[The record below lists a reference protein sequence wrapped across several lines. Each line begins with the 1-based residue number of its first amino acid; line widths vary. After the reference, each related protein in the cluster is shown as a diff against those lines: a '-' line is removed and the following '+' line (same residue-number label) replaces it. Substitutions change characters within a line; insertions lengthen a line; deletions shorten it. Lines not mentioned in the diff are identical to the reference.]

1 MKKTLA
7 ILLALALCIVL
18 AACGDGVSSTPA
30 SAGANP
36 AGSTSAAA
44 PDTPAEPAAPAE
56 TVTLKIGASPAPH
69 AEILEHA
76 AGLLKEQGIELEIV
90 QFDDYVIPNTALDEG
105 SLDANYFQHL
115 PYLTNFNAER
125 GLTLTIAGAIHYE
138 PLGVYAGKLDDLAS
152 IPDGAVIGIPDDA
165 TNGGRALLLLQDQ
178 GVLTLKDGIDLD
190 TFRNAESINFTEYDG
205 IAENPHNVKIQA
217 LTAANLPASLPDLDF
232 GVINGNYALAAG
244 ISDKLLVTEDAS
256 GEAAQVFANVV
267 AVRAGDETRP
277 EIQALIEVLK
287 SDGMKAW
294 ITENYQGSVLPAE

>member
-7 ILLALALCIVL
+7 IFLALALCIAL
-18 AACGDGVSSTPA
+18 AACGGSASSTPA
-30 SAGANP
+30 ANAGN
-36 AGSTSAAA
+36 STPAAA
-44 PDTPAEPAAPAE
+44 PGEPASAE

-76 AGLLKEQGIELEIV
+76 AGLLQEQGIKLDIV

-115 PYLTNFNAER
+115 PYLTNFNAEH
-125 GLTLTIAGAIHYE
+125 GLTLTSAGAIHYE
-138 PLGVYAGKLDDLAS
+138 PLGVYAGKLDDLAN

-165 TNGGRALLLLQDQ
+165 TNGGRALLLLQAQ

-205 IAENPHNVKIQA
+205 IAGNPHNVKIEA
-217 LTAANLPASLPDLDF
+217 LTAANLPASLRDLDF

-244 ISDKLLVTEDAS
+244 ISEKLLVTEDAS

-267 AVRAGDETRP
+267 AVRAGDENRP
-277 EIQALIEVLK
+277 EIQALVEVLK
-287 SDGMKAW
+287 SDKMKTW
-294 ITENYQGSVLPAE
+294 ITEKYQGSVLPAE

>member
-7 ILLALALCIVL
+7 ILLALALCVAL
-18 AACGDGVSSTPA
+18 AACGGSASSTPA
-30 SAGANP
+30 SSAP
-36 AGSTSAAA
+36 ASSDAASTAADAAA
-44 PDTPAEPAAPAE
+44 SQPAE

-69 AEILEHA
+69 AEILAHA
-76 AGLLKEQGIELEIV
+76 AELLKAEGIELDIV

-125 GLTLTIAGAIHYE
+125 GLTLVSAGAIHYE
-138 PLGVYAGKLDDLAS
+138 PLGVYAGKSNDLAN

-165 TNGGRALLLLQDQ
+165 TNGGRALLLLQEQ

-205 IAENPHNVKIQA
+205 IAENPHNVKIEA

-232 GVINGNYALAAG
+232 AVINGNYALPAG
-244 ISDKLLVTEDAS
+244 ISDKLLATEDAS

-267 AVRAGDETRP
+267 AVREGDENRP
-277 EIQALIEVLK
+277 EIQTLIEVLK
-287 SDGMKAW
+287 SDEMKAW